1 MNGDHLK
8 NGDPIT
14 AGRIQERHTFFLIL
28 GSMPGCKNPWIL
40 FLVKLSFLFF
50 VGGDSL
56 KTNTSSVNYC
66 ICFCLVRKFVDWG
79 CNSNDVGDLNIPV
92 VNYQEWS
99 QILALMPSKISVVFH
114 RMSHK

>member
-1 MNGDHLK
+1 METALK

-14 AGRIQERHTFFLIL
+14 AGRIQERHTFFFLNL
-28 GSMPGCKNPWIL
+28 RMDARKQESLDC
-40 FLVKLSFLFF
+40 FLVKLSFFF
-50 VGGDSL
+50 AGGDSL

-66 ICFCLVRKFVDWG
+66 IYFCLVRKFVDWG

-99 QILALMPSKISVVFH
+99 QILDLMPSKILVVFH
-114 RMSHK
+114 CMSHK